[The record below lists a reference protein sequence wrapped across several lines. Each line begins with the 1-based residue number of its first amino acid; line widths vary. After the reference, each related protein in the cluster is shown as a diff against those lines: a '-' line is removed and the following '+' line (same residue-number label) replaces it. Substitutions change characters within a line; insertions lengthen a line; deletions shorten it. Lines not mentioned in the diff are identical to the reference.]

1 MKLFGIAYGK
11 YADKFVVVQAADK
24 QEALNKLADSAVFQY
39 QPLEVDRDIE
49 YAMITRLDFEHTD
62 IQVVYDGDE

>member
-11 YADKFVVVQAADK
+11 FADKFAVVRAANKD
-24 QEALNKLADSAVFQY
+24 EALNVLANSAVFQY
-39 QPLEVDRDIE
+39 QYLEVDRDIG
-49 YAMITRLDFEHTD
+49 YAMVTELDFEHTD